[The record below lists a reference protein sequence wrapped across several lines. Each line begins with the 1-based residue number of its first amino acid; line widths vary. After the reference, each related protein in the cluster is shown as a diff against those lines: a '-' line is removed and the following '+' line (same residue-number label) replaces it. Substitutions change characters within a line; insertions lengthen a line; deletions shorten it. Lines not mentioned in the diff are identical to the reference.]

1 MTFQKQ
7 PKQKSSYP
15 GLLANFEQQRK
26 SDFIKGK
33 MQIKANQQFKTNF
46 ASFNRKS
53 PK

>member
-1 MTFQKQ
+1 MSYQKT

-15 GLLANFEQQRK
+15 GLLANFEQRRK
-26 SDFIKGK
+26 NDFIQGK
-33 MQIKANQQFKTNF
+33 MQIKVNQQFKTNF